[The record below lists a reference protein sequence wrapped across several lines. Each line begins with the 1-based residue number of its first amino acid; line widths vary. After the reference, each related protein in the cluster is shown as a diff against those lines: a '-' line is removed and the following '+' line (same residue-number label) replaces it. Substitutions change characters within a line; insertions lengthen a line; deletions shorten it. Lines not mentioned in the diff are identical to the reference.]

1 MEIFEEVYLNFTS
14 SKWPLYFSL
23 YSFVFLLVS
32 RGISV
37 GSNEKTFD
45 IQKFTAYILDYR
57 LLVYV

>member
-1 MEIFEEVYLNFTS
+1 MTSLFFFIIFL
-14 SKWPLYFSL
+14 
-23 YSFVFLLVS
+23 FVCFLLVS